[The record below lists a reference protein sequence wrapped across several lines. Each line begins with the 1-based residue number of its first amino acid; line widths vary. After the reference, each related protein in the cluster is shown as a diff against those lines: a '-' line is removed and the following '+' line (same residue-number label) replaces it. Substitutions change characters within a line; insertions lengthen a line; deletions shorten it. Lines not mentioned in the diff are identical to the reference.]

1 VLAVRDV
8 TRRLREKAEKDKEPA
23 IMDVVSFR
31 FRGHSVIDP
40 DRYRNQDE
48 VKKGRAKHDPIALF
62 AGQLLD
68 GKVINDKW
76 LKEIAEQV
84 EHEVQEAIDFAEHS
98 APPKIED
105 MYKFMYA
112 TDVPNTLSEAEQ
124 AQFDAKVAAVNGSK
138 R

>member
-1 VLAVRDV
+1 MRDA
-8 TRRLREKAEKDKEPA
+8 TRRLRERAEKEHEPA

-48 VKKGRAKHDPIALF
+48 VKQGRAKHDPLAIF

-76 LKEIAEQV
+76 LKETAEQV
-84 EHEVQEAIDFAEHS
+84 EHEVQEAIDFAEQS
-98 APPKIED
+98 APPKIEE
-105 MYKFMYA
+105 MYKHMYA
-112 TDVPNTLSEAEQ
+112 TEVPNTVSEAEQ
-124 AQFDAKVAAVNGSK
+124 AQFDAKVAAVTG
-138 R
+138 RER